1 MTEATTMTTGVT
13 TPLTPI
19 PQDGLKELAAKNKAN
34 PADKTLKVKTV
45 CTGKFRSLN
54 YARDLEAFVIDEP
67 PVLLGDNTAPNP
79 SEIVLGALGSCLVV
93 GIQANAAAKGIS
105 LTKLEIALEGDI
117 NIVSTWGT
125 GELDKPQIGFTDVRV
140 KVDIDGDADRETLE
154 AMVHHANT
162 WSPVSTTLSNP
173 ISVSVAMADAE

>member
-1 MTEATTMTTGVT
+1 MTEATATPVEVT
-13 TPLTPI
+13 TPLSAI
-19 PQDGLKELAAKNKAN
+19 PQEGLTALAAKNKAN

-54 YARDLEAFVIDEP
+54 YARDLDAFVIDEP
-67 PVLLGDNTAPNP
+67 PGLLGDNTAPNP

-93 GIQANAAAKGIS
+93 GIQANAAAKGIT
-105 LTKLEIALEGDI
+105 LTKLELSLEGDI

-125 GELDKPQIGFTDVRV
+125 GDLAKPQMGCTDVRV
-140 KVDIDGDADRETLE
+140 QVEIEGDAERAVLE
-154 AMVHHANT
+154 EMVAHANT

-173 ISVSVAMADAE
+173 VPVTVSVV